1 LADVKLVNVTKFA
14 IGYDADNCEVVEALV
29 RVSDRLI
36 SPEGGMVEPIPV
48 IGATKPATVAQRG
61 RYWEI
66 EVEVDS
72 DNITAFRE
80 TDVDNA
86 ASDQFALQDSEDN
99 DAIEYFLVNYKNS
112 AGTTVSKLFES
123 GRVYLTYARGRV
135 TNEQGVDRHTT
146 TYRFICRGNRTI
158 GSTAIAGTASHDE
171 QYIGITK
178 IAVNGT
184 DMTKIRSYEWEFCG
198 PDGGDIVTPRIT
210 PNTEEPVGV
219 TEWDGKH
226 WKIRIEMDTYDTTWI
241 GSLIN
246 DDGANTA
253 LTSFAVTLT
262 TTTGTR
268 VHTYQANKVY
278 VINGPDD
285 TVSERSLYNP
295 GVIDLICIGTRTDT
309 ST

>member
-1 LADVKLVNVTKFA
+1 
-14 IGYDADNCEVVEALV
+14 VVEALV

-36 SPEGGMVEPIPV
+36 SPEGALVEPVPV
-48 IGATKPATVAQRG
+48 IGTVKPATVAQRG

-72 DNITAFRE
+72 DNITAFRT
-80 TDVDNA
+80 TDVSVTEGN
-86 ASDQFALQDSEDN
+86 QYALQDSQAN
-99 DAIEYFLVNYKNS
+99 DAIQYFIVNYTNS

-123 GRVYLTYARGRV
+123 DRVYLTYARGRV
-135 TNEQGVDRHTT
+135 TNEQGAERHTT

-158 GSTAIAGTASHDE
+158 GTTEIAGDASNDE
-171 QYIGITK
+171 QYIGINK
-178 IAVNGT
+178 ITVNST

-198 PDGGDIVTPRIT
+198 PDGGDILTPRFT
-210 PNTEEPVGV
+210 PNTYEGVGV

-226 WKIRIEMDTYDTTWI
+226 WKIRIEMDSYDTTWI

-253 LTSFAVTLT
+253 LTTFNVVLD

-268 VHTYQANKVY
+268 THTYQASKVY

-285 TVSERSLYNP
+285 TVTERSLYNP
-295 GVIDLICIGTRTDT
+295 GVIELICIGTRSDSAT
-309 ST
+309 